1 MTTSIAPLPSVLF
14 VYRTLGYNFA
24 EIALNIAEARELDP
38 NSTGEIDLFGQTFYY
53 AGTR

>member
-14 VYRTLGYNFA
+14 VYRTRGYNFA

-38 NSTGEIDLFGQTFYY
+38 AATGEIVLFGQTFYY